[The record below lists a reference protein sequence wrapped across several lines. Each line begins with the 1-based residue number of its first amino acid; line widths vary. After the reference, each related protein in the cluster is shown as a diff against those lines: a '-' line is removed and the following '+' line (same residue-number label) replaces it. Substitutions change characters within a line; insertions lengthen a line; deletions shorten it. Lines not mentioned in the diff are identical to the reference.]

1 MKISVVEAEPFGTVN
16 GGVEGGEERVV
27 ELLVHDLGGEHDRKG
42 AVVEFGEVDK
52 VDVAGA

>member
-1 MKISVVEAEPFGTVN
+1 MENCTKQSLRIAPYSW
-16 GGVEGGEERVV
+16 VV

>member
-27 ELLVHDLGGEHDRKG
+27 ELLFFFFSNGHDCQ
-42 AVVEFGEVDK
+42 
-52 VDVAGA
+52 

>member
-16 GGVEGGEERVV
+16 SGVEGGEERVV